1 MPLLNTL
8 GMKFGSEEVFGAGYN
23 VLPIWKER
31 LDPKTLVT
39 TPNSDVIYAMSYVD
53 MGETGPIVFEAPP
66 NLQGILLDFWQR
78 PIPVDG
84 GRFAGDV
91 GLPGPD
97 AGKGGKFL
105 VLPPAYQGDV
115 PAGYYVY
122 RSGTNNVFIFLRAFY
137 QDPADLAPAVELMEQ
152 SKVYPLDLPESER
165 KPMEFPNASG
175 VPANMLPRSDAT
187 AFEHLK
193 WLLDREGENLAGP
206 DGLGLLANVGLI
218 AGQPFEP
225 DAKTRAILDA
235 AAKTAYKTS
244 RVIGLSDEVGGRS
257 LRVWPDRQWVNPIN
271 NATEPGPEKSLD
283 LAWRNKA
290 AGFTEIEA
298 RAWFF
303 TNYYS
308 ISPGMVS
315 LTPGRGAAY
324 EVAFNDADGEPLSGD
339 ASYQL
344 TLPADIP
351 AELFWSLTLYEA
363 ENAQGWRRKRA
374 ASPRSARAT
383 TPCRTPT
390 ARPTCTSAPRR
401 RRGRRRTG
409 CPRRRAAASFPFS
422 GSTAPARKPSTT
434 AGSQAIS
441 RRYNSNADA
450 GPGHA
455 ERRHAP
461 AARESPSGGVSDV
474 PVRTQ
479 GELPTPNAARP
490 DTGRAMLEMFFDHRG
505 ARLNGP
511 KAADAKAALKL
522 ASATRADT
530 WSSWK
535 TACSSTPRICRPRM
549 PTRR

>member
-1 MPLLNTL
+1 MTRAILLSSAAALGLSLGLAGPARADQARFDRLANLPFEQNRPTPETAETLMAELAFQQATQAYLWAMPLLNTL

-363 ENAQGWRRKRA
+363 ENASGLATEARRFPSLGSRDHPVQNADGTTDLYIGPEAPQGQEANWL
-374 ASPRSARAT
+374 
-383 TPCRTPT
+383 PT
-390 ARPTCTSAPRR
+390 APG
-401 RRGRRRTG
+401 RG
-409 CPRRRAAASFPFS
+409 FFS
-422 GSTAPARKPSTT
+422 ILRL
-434 AGSQAIS
+434 
-441 RRYNSNADA
+441 Y
-450 GPGHA
+450 GPG
-455 ERRHAP
+455 E
-461 AARESPSGGVSDV
+461 
-474 PVRTQ
+474 
-479 GELPTPNAARP
+479 
-490 DTGRAMLEMFFDHRG
+490 
-505 ARLNGP
+505 
-511 KAADAKAALKL
+511 KAIDY
-522 ASATRADT
+522 
-530 WSSWK
+530 SWK
-535 TACSSTPRICRPRM
+535 PGDFEKVQ
-549 PTRR
+549 